1 MSLPPRSIKA
11 LLDTVYLFHNTLECQ
26 GETFNNGHEI
36 FI

>member
-11 LLDTVYLFHNTLECQ
+11 LLDTVYLFRNTLEYQ